1 MFLTVGAETVIL
13 NVYIIN
19 TGYIHPPVDMIFFHA
34 GLVFFPFCSC
44 LSCICVPQFSRNT
57 QQPRTFFCSSLKNC
71 ATASPFPLFNYAT
84 ITYVYWGFLWG
95 GGEKISWCLEHFSS
109 GSFESLAIEVC
120 LIVMDYF
127 YLPQLLPLW
136 WQLQLLGAS
145 IYVALER
152 TYNLDS
158 NSVWLCCLIKEMLW
172 WHAVSFQIL
181 CLPPGRTNSMS

>member
-1 MFLTVGAETVIL
+1 MVQRLLYWMCTLSIQDIF
-13 NVYIIN
+13 
-19 TGYIHPPVDMIFFHA
+19 IHLWTWYFFMQDWS
-34 GLVFFPFCSC
+34 CSLFVPAC
-44 LSCICVPQFSRNT
+44 QAFASLSSLGTHSSQELSFAHPSRTVPQPHLS
-57 QQPRTFFCSSLKNC
+57 PSL
-71 ATASPFPLFNYAT
+71 TMLLLLIF
-84 ITYVYWGFLWG
+84 IVGVFLWG

-127 YLPQLLPLW
+127 CLPQLLPLW

-145 IYVALER
+145 IYVVLER

-158 NSVWLCCLIKEMLW
+158 NSVWLCCLIKEVLW